1 MVGDSSPGA
10 PGMSSLPLLPLRDL
24 VVFPHMVVPLIIGRA
39 RSRAAVEAAVAGDHL
54 LFLTAQHNDAP
65 AEPGA
70 DDVHA
75 VGAVALVLQ
84 VLRLPD
90 DNLKVLVEGRHRGRL
105 QRVVELPQVL
115 RAEVTALPDGP
126 VAPGPEVEALLR
138 SVREAFEALA
148 KVDRNITT
156 EQVMALAG
164 LDDPGRMADLVIAS
178 VRCPLE
184 DRQAVLE
191 ETEPVPRLE
200 RVLHLV
206 ESESEMR
213 SLQKKISARARKR
226 AEQGRKESAL
236 HEQLD
241 AAGRDGNERDEFKA
255 ELQELERRAAEAP
268 LSAEARDRVDRE
280 LRKLRMMSPL
290 SAEATVVRN
299 YVDWVLALPWAHTVP
314 EDRSLPKAAA
324 VLDEDHFGL
333 RAVKDRI
340 LEHLAVGQLAEAGA
354 GSVLCLVGP
363 PGVGKTSLA
372 RSIARATGRPFVR
385 QALGGVRDEAEIRGH
400 RRTYIGALPGKVI
413 QAMKRAG
420 ANNPV
425 LLLDEVDKMSADF
438 RGDPAAAL
446 LEVLDP
452 EQNAAFSDHYLDL
465 DYDLSSVLFVC
476 TANSLDGIP
485 VPLRDRLEIIELSG
499 YTDEEKRAIATR
511 YLVARQRERAG
522 LRAGALS
529 FHRDAIE
536 LLVRCY
542 TREAGVRGLERE
554 IGRVCRKIAR
564 REVERGG
571 LPPLRVRAAHLERL
585 LGAPPF
591 PIPGSTAADAV
602 GLVRGLGVSAVGGQ
616 VLEIEVVAVPG
627 AGRVQLTGRLGETLR
642 ESALAGITYLR
653 TRAQS
658 LGVDPGFAARTDLHV
673 HYPGASAHADGPSA
687 GVAMV
692 TAIASALVEL
702 PVRRS
707 VAMTGEISLQGR
719 VLPVGGIKEK
729 LLAAHRAGVATVLVP
744 AANAAAVG
752 ELPARVRAAMEIIL
766 VDDMDAILERAI
778 VWPAGGR
785 RAVRRSAIGFGRPL
799 SVEDPAPGTAGG
811 GSP

>member
-1 MVGDSSPGA
+1 MVGDSSPGT
-10 PGMSSLPLLPLRDL
+10 PGLANLPLLPLRDL

-39 RSRAAVEAAVAGDHL
+39 RSRAAVDAAMAGDHL
-54 LFLTAQHNDAP
+54 LFLTAQHNDGA

-70 DDVHA
+70 DDLHA
-75 VGAVALVLQ
+75 VGTVALVLQ

-90 DNLKVLVEGRHRGRL
+90 DNLKVLVEGRHRGRWE
-105 QRVVELPQVL
+105 RVVEYPQLL
-115 RAEVTALPDGP
+115 RAEVAAMPDG
-126 VAPGPEVEALLR
+126 APPAGPEVEALMR
-138 SVREAFEALA
+138 AVREAFEALA
-148 KVDRNITT
+148 KVDRNITP
-156 EQVMALAG
+156 EQVLALAG
-164 LDDPGRMADLVIAS
+164 LDDAGRLADLVIAA
-178 VRCPLE
+178 VRCPLG

-191 ETEPVPRLE
+191 EVDPLARLE
-200 RVLHLV
+200 RVLNLV

-213 SLQKKISARARKR
+213 SLQKKLTARARKR
-226 AEQGRKESAL
+226 AEQGRKEAAL

-255 ELQELERRAAEAP
+255 ELQELERRAAEVA
-268 LSAEARDRVDRE
+268 LSPEARDRVDRE
-280 LRKLRMMSPL
+280 IRKLRMMSPM

-299 YVDWVLALPWAHTVP
+299 YVDWVLALPWAHRVP
-314 EDRSLPKAAA
+314 EDRSLTRAAG

-333 RAVKDRI
+333 RPVKDRI
-340 LEHLAVGQLAEAGA
+340 LEHLAVGQLAQAGA

-499 YTDEEKRAIATR
+499 YTDEEKRAIAAR

-522 LRAGALS
+522 LPADALA
-529 FHRDAIE
+529 FHRDAIDR
-536 LLVRCY
+536 LIRVY

-554 IGRVCRKIAR
+554 IGRVCRKVAR
-564 REVERGG
+564 RHVERGG
-571 LPPLRVRAAHLERL
+571 VPAIRVRAAHLDRL

-591 PIPGSTAADAV
+591 PAADAREADAV
-602 GLVRGLGVSAVGGQ
+602 GLVRGLGVSTLGGQ
-616 VLEIEVVAVPG
+616 VLDIEVVAVPG

-642 ESALAGITYLR
+642 ESALAGLTYLR
-653 TRAQS
+653 TRAPS
-658 LGVDPGFAARTDLHV
+658 LGIDPGFVARADIHV

-692 TAIASALVEL
+692 AAIASALVDL
-702 PVRRS
+702 PVLRS

-719 VLPVGGIKEK
+719 VLPVGGVKEK
-729 LLAAHRAGVATVLVP
+729 LLAAHRAGVRTVLVP
-744 AANAAAVG
+744 RANAAAVA
-752 ELPARVRAAMEIIL
+752 ELPPRVRGAMEVVL
-766 VDDMDAILERAI
+766 VEDMDEILERAI
-778 VWPAGGR
+778 RWPAGGR
-785 RAVRRSAIGFGRPL
+785 RAVQRAPIGFGRPL
-799 SVEDPAPGTAGG
+799 SAEDPARDLAGG
-811 GSP
+811 RSP